1 MQAEPFSGA
10 AMPLEVEAVAADPV
24 ETGEGRV
31 KLFAEILRETGAVA
45 LNEAI
50 LGAVPLA
57 GDIDRK
63 LNCVG
68 RMMGRKRG
76 FRKSSIRCWQAAV
89 TADFSAAEK
98 PLDLMCPLGSR
109 RFGTAWH
116 GLSPVPGQKLI
127 QPVDSVVIDAH
138 KHVGEPGLRIDV
150 VELGGHDQGR
160 HDRGTLGTAI

>member
-1 MQAEPFSGA
+1 MQAEPFSGV

-57 GDIDRK
+57 EDIDGIVELRRPDGGQK
-63 LNCVG
+63 AGLQEVVDQVLAG
-68 RMMGRKRG
+68 G
-76 FRKSSIRCWQAAV
+76 

-109 RFGTAWH
+109 RFCTTWH

-127 QPVDSVVIDAH
+127 QPVDGVVVDAH

-160 HDRGTLGTAI
+160 HDRGTLGTTI

>member
-1 MQAEPFSGA
+1 M
-10 AMPLEVEAVAADPV
+10 V
-24 ETGEGRV
+24 
-31 KLFAEILRETGAVA
+31 
-45 LNEAI
+45 
-50 LGAVPLA
+50 
-57 GDIDRK
+57 
-63 LNCVG
+63 
-68 RMMGRKRG
+68 GRKRG

-109 RFGTAWH
+109 RFGATWH

-127 QPVDSVVIDAH
+127 QPVDGVIVDAH